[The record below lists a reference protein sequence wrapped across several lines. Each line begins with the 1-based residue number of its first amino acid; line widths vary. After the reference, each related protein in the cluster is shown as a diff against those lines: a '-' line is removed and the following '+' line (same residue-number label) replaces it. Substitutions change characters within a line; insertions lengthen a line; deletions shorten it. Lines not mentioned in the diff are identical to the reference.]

1 MIKIILFSLMF
12 SNFTYADEPRN
23 KYEFKADEAGA
34 VDIRTGAAD
43 INLSAAEGGIKIE
56 TTGEY
61 DEKFCDFSAKP
72 ENKILK
78 IYLRDKKNGWKLDI
92 FGFSF
97 GVSAEEAGAEIKTEK
112 KWFYFEKG
120 GKPCKAGLKITAPKN
135 KKLLVKNGAG
145 NVKITGFSA
154 GASID
159 TGAGDL
165 EFKNFSG
172 PVRIDSGAGS
182 VKGDLYSEDLDLE
195 TGAGSVDLK
204 WNSVP
209 QKGKA
214 SFSSGAGSV
223 VLSFPEA
230 SKMAII
236 HKSGAGSFDSEFGN
250 DAKAEFRLEFKSG
263 AGNLTISKF

>member
-1 MIKIILFSLMF
+1 
-12 SNFTYADEPRN
+12 
-23 KYEFKADEAGA
+23 
-34 VDIRTGAAD
+34 
-43 INLSAAEGGIKIE
+43 
-56 TTGEY
+56 
-61 DEKFCDFSAKP
+61 
-72 ENKILK
+72 
-78 IYLRDKKNGWKLDI
+78 
-92 FGFSF
+92 
-97 GVSAEEAGAEIKTEK
+97 
-112 KWFYFEKG
+112 
-120 GKPCKAGLKITAPKN
+120 
-135 KKLLVKNGAG
+135 KLLVKNGAG